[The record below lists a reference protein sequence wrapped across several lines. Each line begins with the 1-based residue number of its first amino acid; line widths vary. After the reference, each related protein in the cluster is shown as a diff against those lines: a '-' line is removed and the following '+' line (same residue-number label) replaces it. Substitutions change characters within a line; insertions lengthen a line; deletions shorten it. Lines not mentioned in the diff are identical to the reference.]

1 MTKPI
6 VSTPSTGT
14 VVGYARVST
23 DKQDEARQLSALRKH
38 GITKS
43 RFLYQDHAVSGA
55 KTSRPEFDRML
66 ADLEPGDVVV
76 VTELDR
82 LGRNTGHVI
91 TTIAELREKGI
102 HVRSLADGIDSSTD
116 MGEVMMQLL
125 AVFAGVERRMIQRR
139 TKAGLAEARAQG
151 RVGGR
156 PRALDTLQAQ
166 TALRMSD
173 EGHKVADIARTL
185 KVSAPTI
192 YRYIAA
198 AK

>member
-1 MTKPI
+1 MTKEQ
-6 VSTPSTGT
+6 TPTTTGT
-14 VVGYARVST
+14 IVGYARVST
-23 DKQDEARQLSALRKH
+23 DKQDEARQLSELRAH
-38 GITKS
+38 GITQT
-43 RFLYQDHAVSGA
+43 RNIYTDHAVSGA
-55 KTSRPEFDRML
+55 KTSRPDYDRMVDDL
-66 ADLEPGDVVV
+66 ASGDVVV

-139 TKAGLAEARAQG
+139 TKSGLAEAKAQG

-156 PRALDTLQAQ
+156 PPKLDAKQAALVVRL
-166 TALRMSD
+166 SD
-173 EGHKVADIARTL
+173 EGESVRSIAKTL
-185 KVSAPTI
+185 HVSEPTI
-192 YRYIAA
+192 YRVLAA